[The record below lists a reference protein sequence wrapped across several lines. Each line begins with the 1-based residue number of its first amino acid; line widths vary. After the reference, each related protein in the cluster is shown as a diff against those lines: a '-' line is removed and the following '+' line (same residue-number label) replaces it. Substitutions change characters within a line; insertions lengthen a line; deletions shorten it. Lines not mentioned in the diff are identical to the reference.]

1 MSLFLPST
9 LIYTPPTHP
18 YVRFCVISLSPCSLV
33 WIGTFSFSYILT
45 HLQSMLLSL
54 TERDNGHVKE
64 TGIVGLHIPGVKA
77 DVEVEVGEI
86 ESGEEEEEN
95 KVRGRRRVA
104 AMSEANRE
112 TD

>member
-1 MSLFLPST
+1 
-9 LIYTPPTHP
+9 
-18 YVRFCVISLSPCSLV
+18 
-33 WIGTFSFSYILT
+33 
-45 HLQSMLLSL
+45 MLLSL